1 MIIGEIMTSVTVTV
15 SPDDLMSTA
24 IERMIDNI
32 CSSVVVIENDFP
44 VGIFTENDALK
55 VLSGFFKNQDFSD
68 LLVRDVMSTQP
79 ECLILTTPLYEALV
93 LTRDQS
99 IKHLIVVDEQKKIV
113 GLVTQTDLVGA
124 YVQWFDVQKELET
137 DNLELYQ
144 LSNEDP
150 LMEIGNRRA
159 MNDDLDF
166 IQATAKRHNKSYAVA
181 LIDVDF
187 FKKYNDL
194 YGHQMGDKALTEI
207 ADAIKKNKRDSDRLY
222 RYGGEEILLLM
233 PETDSAAAMVA
244 AERVRAGVESLKR
257 THRESSFGYLT
268 VSIGVASSI
277 GETWSS
283 LVKSADSALYR
294 AKKSGRNQLAVALD
308 NEA

>member
-15 SPDDLMSTA
+15 TPDDLMSTA
-24 IERMIDNI
+24 IERMIDNM
-32 CSSVVVIENDFP
+32 CSSVIVVDGDFP
-44 VGIFTENDALK
+44 VGIFTENDA
-55 VLSGFFKNQDFSD
+55 VRTLSEFFKTQEFPN
-68 LLVRDVMSTQP
+68 LLVREVMSTQP
-79 ECLILTTPLYEALV
+79 ECLILTTPLYDALL
-93 LTRDQS
+93 LTRDQG

-124 YVQWFDVQKELET
+124 YVQWFDVQKKLEI

-159 MNDDLDF
+159 MNADLDF

-194 YGHQMGDKALTEI
+194 YGHQMGDVALAEI
-207 ADAIKKNKRDSDRLY
+207 ASAIKKNKRDSDRLY

-233 PETDSAAAMVA
+233 PETDADAAMVA
-244 AERVRAGVESLKR
+244 AERVRAGVESLA
-257 THRESSFGYLT
+257 REHEESNFGHLT
-268 VSIGVASSI
+268 VSIGVASGI
-277 GETWSS
+277 GDKWSS
-283 LVKSADSALYR
+283 LVASADAALYR
-294 AKKSGRNQLAVALD
+294 AKKAGRNQLAVASQGQ
-308 NEA
+308 E